1 MYDITI
7 NQSGV
12 IPFFSEDGI
21 IKYVL
26 IRSNMSRTFIFPKG
40 MIEIDM
46 TPQESAAQEALEE
59 VGLTGTVFENSVGRY
74 HYQKFGLDLSVDLY
88 PFLVEN
94 IMETWDEPWR
104 DRQIL
109 DFETALETIDDR
121 LKNIL
126 RQFQPLALKLIQ
138 NR

>member
-1 MYDITI
+1 MYDIHI

-12 IPFFSEDGI
+12 IPFFPENGV
-21 IKYVL
+21 IKYIL
-26 IRSNMSRTFIFPKG
+26 IRSNSSGTYIFPKG

-59 VGLTGTVFENSVGRY
+59 AGLTGKVYEKAAGKY

-88 PFLVEN
+88 PFLVEE
-94 IMETWDEPWR
+94 ILEDWQEPWR

-109 DFETALETIDDR
+109 DYNTALKTVDER

-126 RQFQPLALKLIQ
+126 RQFQPLALRLA
-138 NR
+138 